1 MKASSENELRQK
13 TAALTK
19 KQEELNRVMH
29 DVSTVSQSVC
39 CIGWLPELNPQ
50 AHTLQQSLSKVET
63 EAAVERQT
71 IKSAYKEKKHR
82 LHDVEQLL
90 TQARAE
96 LALAHARIEKV
107 GFLYFV
113 WFICPLFDSLLLCL
127 VLFVFLLLCFYSFC
141 LLLFCFD
148 WFICVLFCLFEYF
161 CPWAFF
167 RCLVYCCVV

>member
-1 MKASSENELRQK
+1 MKASYENELRQK
-13 TAALTK
+13 TAALAK

-39 CIGWLPELNPQ
+39 CIGCLPGLNPQ

-107 GFLYFV
+107 CLFVGFVLCLVYLCVVFMFFV
-113 WFICPLFDSLLLCL
+113 WFFFFLFDYFCYLVCL
-127 VLFVFLLLCFYSFC
+127 YLGLFVRCFC
-141 LLLFCFD
+141 G
-148 WFICVLFCLFEYF
+148 FICV
-161 CPWAFF
+161 
-167 RCLVYCCVV
+167 V